1 MATPEQEMTRV
12 PLSRERV
19 LSSGV
24 AFADEHGLDGLSM
37 RRLGQELGVEAMSL
51 YNHVANKDDLIGGMV
66 DLVIAEAVLADP
78 EGAWRHELEQ
88 SCTSA
93 YEAIERHPWSPS
105 LMMTPDYVGPA
116 RLGFMDA
123 ILGTLTA
130 AGFSDVMV
138 HHAFHALDSHIVGTA
153 LRSFAYTVEPED
165 EEETAR
171 AFMAT
176 LPEGAYPYLIE
187 HIQWHAISDYAEYTE
202 FEFGLKL
209 VFDALERSLED

>member
-1 MATPEQEMTRV
+1 MATQEQETRL

-19 LSSGV
+19 LSAGM

-51 YNHVANKDDLIGGMV
+51 YNHVANKDDLIAGMV
-66 DLVIAEAVLADP
+66 DLVIAEATPADP
-78 EGAWRHELEQ
+78 TGSWRRELDA

-93 YEAIERHPWSPS
+93 YEAIERHPWSPG
-105 LMMTPDYVGPA
+105 LMMTPEYVGPA

-153 LRSFAYTVEPED
+153 LRSVAYTVEPED
-165 EEETAR
+165 EAETAR
-171 AFMAT
+171 AFMAG
-176 LPEGAYPYLIE
+176 LPDGAYPHLIG
-187 HIQWHAISDYAEYTE
+187 HIEWHAISDYSEYTE